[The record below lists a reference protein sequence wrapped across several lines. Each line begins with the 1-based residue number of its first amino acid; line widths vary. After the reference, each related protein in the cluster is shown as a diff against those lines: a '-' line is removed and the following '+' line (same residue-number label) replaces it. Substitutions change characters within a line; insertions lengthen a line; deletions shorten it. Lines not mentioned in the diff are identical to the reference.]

1 MPKILVVED
10 DINLSELIKMRL
22 EENGFEVV
30 TAYDG
35 VDAISQVRKN
45 TPDLIVLDLMLPKLD
60 GYQVCMILKNYES
73 FSKIPIIIIS
83 ARISTEAKEIAL
95 RTGADAFVL
104 KPFDGQKLV
113 AIIKNLLSTQAGTK
127 VWKKCFGCELPTFTH
142 NGR

>member
-22 EENGFEVV
+22 EENGFEVI

-45 TPDLIVLDLMLPKLD
+45 TPNLIVLDLMLPKLD
-60 GYQVCMILKNYES
+60 GYQVCTILKNYES

-83 ARISTEAKEIAL
+83 ARSSNEAKEIAL
-95 RTGADAFVL
+95 RAGADAFIL

-113 AIIKNLLSTQAGTK
+113 ATIKNLLSTQAGAK
-127 VWKKCFGCELPTFTH
+127 G
-142 NGR
+142 

>member
-22 EENGFEVV
+22 EENGFEVI

-83 ARISTEAKEIAL
+83 ARSSNEAKEIAL
-95 RTGADAFVL
+95 RTGADAFIL

-113 AIIKNLLSTQAGTK
+113 ATIKNLLSAQAGAK
-127 VWKKCFGCELPTFTH
+127 G
-142 NGR
+142 

>member
-127 VWKKCFGCELPTFTH
+127 V
-142 NGR
+142 